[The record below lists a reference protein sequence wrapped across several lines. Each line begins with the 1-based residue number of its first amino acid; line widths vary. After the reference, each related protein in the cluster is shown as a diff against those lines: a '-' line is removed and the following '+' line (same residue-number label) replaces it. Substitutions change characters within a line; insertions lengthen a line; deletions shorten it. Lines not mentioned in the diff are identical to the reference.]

1 MSERAYEGGCLCGA
15 VRFRAT
21 GAPSDPTLCHCG
33 TCRRAAGAPVVAWV
47 SFPRA
52 GFAFTRGEPARF
64 RSSPS
69 VERTFCARC
78 GTPLSYA
85 HDAEA
90 GTIDLTT
97 VSLDSAAELAPR
109 DHTWT
114 SHALPWMH
122 GLDALPHFPE
132 RRTGRDD

>member
-1 MSERAYEGGCLCGA
+1 MSDPTYEGGCLCGA
-15 VRFRAT
+15 VRFRAV
-21 GAPSDPTLCHCG
+21 GAPFDATLCHCRS
-33 TCRRAAGAPVVAWV
+33 CRGAAGAPLVAWV

-64 RSSPS
+64 RSSPP

-85 HDAEA
+85 HEGDA
-90 GTIDLTT
+90 GTIDVTT

-114 SHALPWMH
+114 SHALAWMRE
-122 GLDALPHFPE
+122 LDALPHFPE
-132 RRTGRDD
+132 RRTGRVD

>member
-15 VRFRAT
+15 VRFRAS
-21 GAPSDPTLCHCG
+21 GSPSNPTLCHCG
-33 TCRRAAGAPVVAWV
+33 TCRHAAGAPVVAWV
-47 SFPRA
+47 SFPRS

-64 RSSPS
+64 RSSVP

-78 GTPLSYA
+78 GTPLTYT

-90 GTIDLTT
+90 DTIDVTT
-97 VSLDSAAELAPR
+97 ASVDDAAELAPR

-114 SHALPWMH
+114 SHALAGCAISTRCRASPS
-122 GLDALPHFPE
+122 GGAA
-132 RRTGRDD
+132 G